1 MTKKKIFMFL
11 LLSLCLGS
19 VMGQQPHVA
28 IGDILC
34 SDGSTVRRE
43 NWPMGSKTAVGVVFY
58 VYKVDNQWH
67 GWALHLEESSGDKTR
82 YWASSGYDNNNI
94 NSPIPV
100 KKDAVSDMDGAGN
113 TRKAFE
119 TIPNLLKY
127 PAYSY
132 VNIKREE
139 DGREWYLP
147 ALGQLHYLYAQLIE
161 VNLTLKKL
169 GKTQITSDTFSY
181 WSSTEYD
188 AANAWYLNYNGSCG
202 NYADKSAR
210 KSVRAVIDF

>member
-11 LLSLCLGS
+11 LLGLCLGS

-43 NWPMGSKTAVGVVFY
+43 NWTGSKTAIGVVFY
-58 VYKVDNQWH
+58 VHKVDNEWH
-67 GWALHLEESSGDKTR
+67 GWALHLKESSGSDTK
-82 YWASSGYDNNNI
+82 YWASSGYGDIEI
-94 NSPIPV
+94 NTPIPV

-113 TRKAFE
+113 TSKAFVA
-119 TIPNLLKY
+119 ISNILKY

-132 VNIKREE
+132 ANIMRQE
-139 DGREWYLP
+139 DGNEWYLP

-161 VNLTLKKL
+161 VNLTLEML
-169 GKTQITSDTFSY
+169 GKTQITGSFSY

-188 AANAWYLNYNGSCG
+188 AKNAWYLNYDGSCG
-202 NYADKSAR
+202 NYAAKTAR
-210 KSVRAVIDF
+210 KSVRAVMDF